1 MEPGQPNQ
9 ENPQLSKQERT
20 NHEEL
25 QMKSG
30 RPALLWASQNTSST
44 YHLYHYQR
52 PQPTMHPKSSPET
65 FLEMGG
71 NALINSP
78 LQSFQNIKDLK
89 TEEDRTMTSLDV
101 IGLFMSID
109 PEVPKKIIAA
119 SLHKHVYN
127 ITEYTINPES

>member
-20 NHEEL
+20 NHEIRVADA
-25 QMKSG
+25 KWYTC
-30 RPALLWASQNTSST
+30 PPILLWTSQNTSPT

-52 PQPTMHPKSSPET
+52 PQSTMHPKSSPET

-71 NALINSP
+71 NTLINSP

-89 TEEDRTMTSLDV
+89 TEEDRIMTSLDV

-109 PEVPKKIIAA
+109 PEVPKK
-119 SLHKHVYN
+119 SLQHHYIN
-127 ITEYTINPES
+127 TYTM